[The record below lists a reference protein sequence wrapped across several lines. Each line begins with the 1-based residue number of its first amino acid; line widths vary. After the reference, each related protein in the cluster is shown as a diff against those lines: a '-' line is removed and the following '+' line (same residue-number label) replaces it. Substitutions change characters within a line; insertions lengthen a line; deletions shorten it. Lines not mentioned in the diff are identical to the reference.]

1 MGQVLTFKAPE
12 VVGFEHRFFASFP
25 DASFRIDEGEGLPV
39 YSFGLGQQQVAL
51 PFAGIKRE
59 FTLRE
64 FAHDAEML
72 NTIERGLRFVS
83 LLRIGDTIPPEV
95 LTGDAS
101 WQPSEANR
109 ESARRRMGAQIVGWD
124 TGQITPLSDP
134 IGMEIFIREYVND
147 VAVKKA
153 VANMAIELGM
163 EGDPDGTVAGI
174 MADLSSELSYIEAL
188 RERYLGVRRVGE
200 RLQKLRREFAH
211 RANIMADVD
220 PVSRLMSIPIRSL
233 GMNLIEVDARLAST
247 KSLFSDFDFH
257 RTAIRDIRDEM
268 HTRLNPW
275 NDIITSWSRLVGDI
289 PDPYTV
295 VPMLRDLYRFLAPRF
310 MPADTWA
317 LVLAKENAGDDKRS
331 VGKVVTW
338 FERDVDA
345 G

>member
-1 MGQVLTFKAPE
+1 MGKVLTFKPPE
-12 VVGFEHRFFASFP
+12 VVRFEHHFFESFP
-25 DASFRIDEGEGLPV
+25 DARFRMDEGEGQPV

-64 FAHDAEML
+64 YAHDAEML

-83 LLRIGDTIPPEV
+83 LLRVGDSIPPEV

-101 WQPSEANR
+101 WLPSEANK
-109 ESARRRMGAQIVGWD
+109 ESARRRIGAQIVGWD
-124 TGQITPLSDP
+124 TDQITPLSDP
-134 IGMEIFIREYVND
+134 VGMEKFIKDQVSD
-147 VAVKKA
+147 IAVKKA
-153 VANMAIELGM
+153 LAHMAIELGQ
-163 EGDPDGTVAGI
+163 EGDPDGIIMGI
-174 MADLSSELSYIEAL
+174 MADLGSELSFIEAL
-188 RERYLGVRRVGE
+188 RERYLAVRRVGE

-220 PVSRLMSIPIRSL
+220 PVSRLISIPIRSL

-247 KSLFSDFDFH
+247 KSLFSDFEFH

-275 NDIITSWSRLVGDI
+275 DDIITNWSQLAGDI
-289 PDPYTV
+289 SDPYMV
-295 VPMLRDLYRFLAPRF
+295 VPMLRELYRFLAPRF

-317 LVLAKENAGDDKRS
+317 LVLAKDSAADDRRNR
-331 VGKVVTW
+331 GKVVTW
-338 FERDVDA
+338 FERDADTA
-345 G
+345 